1 MPPSFLDFELRIEN
15 LTRNKLIEELLQI
28 SDISCQFKALNDRLD
43 TFAAKHKKLITKNC
57 NTLLYQRINQL
68 EQNSANKAQYHRRE
82 SLEVNPVLQD
92 IGDNV
97 LEETVCR
104 VILPN
109 EHEVTPD
116 DLHACYQLKNKDRII
131 SKFRDK
137 RLKRSVQIKKNV
149 LQQKSLAL
157 AQLKFSDKLFIS
169 KSMCYENQQLAY
181 KFCQLK
187 NSKKIQL
194 TWFWN
199 NAVRIKVTPNENFTK
214 CRTQVT
220 QKTFRDWEF
229 REFY

>member
-28 SDISCQFKALNDRLD
+28 SGISCQFKALNDRLD

-109 EHEVTPD
+109 GDEVTPD

-131 SKFRDK
+131 SKFKDK
-137 RLKRSVQIKKNV
+137 RFKRSVQINKKV

-169 KSMCYENQQLAY
+169 KSMCHENQQLDY
-181 KFCQLK
+181 KFWQLK

-194 TWFWN
+194 TWFCN
-199 NAVRIKVTPNENFTK
+199 NAVNIKVTPNENFTK

-220 QKTFRDWEF
+220 
-229 REFY
+229 